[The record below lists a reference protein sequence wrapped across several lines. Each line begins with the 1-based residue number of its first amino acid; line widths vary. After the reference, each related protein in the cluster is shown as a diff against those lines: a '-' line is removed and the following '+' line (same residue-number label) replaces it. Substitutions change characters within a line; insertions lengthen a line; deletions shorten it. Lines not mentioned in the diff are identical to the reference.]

1 MKRINEIIDFCDS
14 SLSYIDGLIETN
26 TPTNKSDIMSIL
38 TDLYI
43 GSKNATAWFEKND
56 VLQNDWEDHSRYLDL
71 AWYNIKCIKTGD
83 TDILV
88 LICKIILINYEIA
101 MKYDCSDCYGDFD
114 TLIIK

>member
-43 GSKNATAWFEKND
+43 GSKNAKAWFEKMMF
-56 VLQNDWEDHSRYLDL
+56 Y
-71 AWYNIKCIKTGD
+71 KMTG
-83 TDILV
+83 
-88 LICKIILINYEIA
+88 KIIR
-101 MKYDCSDCYGDFD
+101 D
-114 TLIIK
+114 T